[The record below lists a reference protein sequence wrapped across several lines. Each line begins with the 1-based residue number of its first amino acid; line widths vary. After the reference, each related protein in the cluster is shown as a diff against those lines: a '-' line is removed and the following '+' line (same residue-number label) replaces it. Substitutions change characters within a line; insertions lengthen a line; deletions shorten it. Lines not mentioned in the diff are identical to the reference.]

1 MVGNE
6 FLAGEHRRVVD
17 GFIAAAAGVLS
28 EGLGVVERNGL
39 EINLRFYVETQLAP
53 GLLAVN
59 ALLPGASPG
68 ALERDLPEWIER
80 AATVLPAE
88 AAFLTEAGREVD
100 PLSCSLLAEN
110 LGLSPDQ
117 CLGVKMFH
125 AHLLSMA
132 PLVAKAGPS

>member
-1 MVGNE
+1 MEIQGRATSFWRANMGGPDGRRNE
-6 FLAGEHRRVVD
+6 FLAGERRRVVD

-59 ALLPGASPG
+59 ALLLGASPG

-80 AATVLPAE
+80 ASTVLPACGWPRSR
-88 AAFLTEAGREVD
+88 ATCGG
-100 PLSCSLLAEN
+100 
-110 LGLSPDQ
+110 GLPHR
-117 CLGVKMFH
+117 GW
-125 AHLLSMA
+125 
-132 PLVAKAGPS
+132 PGG